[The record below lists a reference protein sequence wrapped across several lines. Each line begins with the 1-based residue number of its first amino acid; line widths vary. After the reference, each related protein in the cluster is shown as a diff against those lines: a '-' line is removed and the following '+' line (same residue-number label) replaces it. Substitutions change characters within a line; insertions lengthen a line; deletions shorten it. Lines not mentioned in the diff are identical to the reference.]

1 MSGALP
7 DTSFDA
13 INIRSQQKTLVST
26 TDSGKTFRRQV
37 DGQRWT
43 FTVSYPLMPRSTF
56 APIQAFIIKQ
66 RSQKENFTITFPS
79 YLNAQGNENTTIN
92 VNGVHAVGDTTIDID
107 GFHADGAGRL
117 KAGDFI
123 KFSGHSKVY
132 MIMAD
137 VTSSS
142 NAATVTIEPPLTTA
156 LANDETV
163 TYDSVPFTVYL
174 NSDVQEFQANTS
186 NNEGKP
192 LFKYEFDVTESL

>member
-79 YLNAQGNENTTIN
+79 YLDAQGHENTTIN

-107 GFHADGAGRL
+107 GFHSDGTERL

-142 NAATVTIEPPLTTA
+142 NAATVTIEPPLRSA

-174 NSDVQEFQANTS
+174 NSDLQEFQSNQS

-192 LFKYEFDVTESL
+192 LFKFEFDVTESL

>member
-13 INIRSQQKTLVST
+13 INIKSQQKTLVST

-107 GFHADGAGRL
+107 GFHADGVGRL

-142 NAATVTIEPPLTTA
+142 NAATVTIEPPLRSA

-163 TYDSVPFTVYL
+163 TYDSIPFTVYL
-174 NSDVQEFQANTS
+174 NSDLQEFQSNQS

-192 LFKYEFDVTESL
+192 LFKFEFDVTESL

>member
-142 NAATVTIEPPLTTA
+142 NAATVTIEPPLRSA

-174 NSDVQEFQANTS
+174 NSDLQEFQSNQS

>member
-142 NAATVTIEPPLTTA
+142 NAATVTIEPPLRSA

-174 NSDVQEFQANTS
+174 NSDLQEFQSNQS

-192 LFKYEFDVTESL
+192 LFKFEFDVTESL